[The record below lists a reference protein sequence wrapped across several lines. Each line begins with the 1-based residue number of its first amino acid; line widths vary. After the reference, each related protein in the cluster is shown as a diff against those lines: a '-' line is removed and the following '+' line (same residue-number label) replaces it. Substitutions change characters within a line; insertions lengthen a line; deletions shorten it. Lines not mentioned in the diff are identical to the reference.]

1 MIVELEKHLTASC
14 ALQVVA
20 LAKEAGPCLHMM
32 VSSSVNELA
41 WCSADDDDAFG
52 QLVGVGPPPVHGDET
67 YSSGSESD
75 AEGEG
80 GEGGLLDLSEEVIST
95 VQEVS
100 NLPRHEVISLLLEH
114 NGDPNSVLSQLYV

>member
-1 MIVELEKHLTASC
+1 M
-14 ALQVVA
+14 
-20 LAKEAGPCLHMM
+20 
-32 VSSSVNELA
+32 
-41 WCSADDDDAFG
+41 WCSADEDDAFG

-67 YSSGSESD
+67 FSSSSESD

-100 NLPRHEVISLLLEH
+100 NLPRHEVIGLLLSPEH

>member
-1 MIVELEKHLTASC
+1 M
-14 ALQVVA
+14 
-20 LAKEAGPCLHMM
+20 
-32 VSSSVNELA
+32 
-41 WCSADDDDAFG
+41 
-52 QLVGVGPPPVHGDET
+52 GPPPVHGDET
-67 YSSGSESD
+67 YSSSSESD
-75 AEGEG
+75 AEEEG